1 MGGPPRSPSVRASS
15 GVQKPGLLQPT
26 IISVFLSLLC
36 VSGPFN
42 MHICFNA
49 AIPPIRNASR
59 GNKPVDLFKDLIIR
73 MFLAMFIVQISIG
86 CLLSARHEEKKKK
99 SLYVGEKNRNY
110 LQVQGAW
117 IVEINHKASL

>member
-1 MGGPPRSPSVRASS
+1 
-15 GVQKPGLLQPT
+15 
-26 IISVFLSLLC
+26 
-36 VSGPFN
+36 

-99 SLYVGEKNRNY
+99 KLICGGKKQK
-110 LQVQGAW
+110 LL
-117 IVEINHKASL
+117 ASPGSMDC